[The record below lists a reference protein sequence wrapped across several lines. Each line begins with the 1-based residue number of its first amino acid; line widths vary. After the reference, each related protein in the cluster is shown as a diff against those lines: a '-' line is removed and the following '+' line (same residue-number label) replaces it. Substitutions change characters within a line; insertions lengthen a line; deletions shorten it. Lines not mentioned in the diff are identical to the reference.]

1 MILISNIIL
10 LILVSNLPPSL
21 GRLGPNSNIENGQ
34 THRELQ
40 SSICDQFPWN
50 DDERVK
56 NICIAYCDNCLI
68 EPRPSCD
75 RLKYKLIK
83 ATGNSVFP
91 CENRCPC
98 WDEEDLQVLDA
109 TNVHQLSCINLHP
122 GYPNFV
128 PPIGAYIETG
138 NSGWYF
144 GASSNFWTIQGVI
157 MPSCLR
163 KIDNEPPPEEASP
176 ATEEQ
181 LQICINQIAKHC
193 ADVGKGFPETL
204 CPCWRADQ
212 LDVVAVETINQLS
225 CRNMES
231 SYPYYAPPVGAY
243 IQTGSSGWHFGASS
257 NFWTINGA
265 KQPACIMKVQNLP
278 PPDEATALTDEEL
291 QTCIDE
297 ISNRCEELGLGYTG
311 TILP

>member
-122 GYPNFV
+122 GYP
-128 PPIGAYIETG
+128 
-138 NSGWYF
+138 
-144 GASSNFWTIQGVI
+144 
-157 MPSCLR
+157 
-163 KIDNEPPPEEASP
+163 
-176 ATEEQ
+176 
-181 LQICINQIAKHC
+181 
-193 ADVGKGFPETL
+193 
-204 CPCWRADQ
+204 
-212 LDVVAVETINQLS
+212 
-225 CRNMES
+225 
-231 SYPYYAPPVGAY
+231 YYVPPVGAY
-243 IQTGSSGWHFGASS
+243 IQTGSSGWHFGASG